1 MIISIIGPSGCGK
14 GTQAK
19 LLSEKLNIPAIST
32 GQVLR
37 DLFEAGTLEGIA
49 AEKYWGHGEWVPA
62 DLMFKI
68 LVPRLDEEDCRD
80 GFILDGTPRKM
91 SDIPLFESYLEKR
104 GDKLD
109 KIFHL
114 DTSEVTSLAR
124 IQKRIELTKRRGG
137 EVREDETPAAIK
149 ERLEEYRETI
159 EPVLNYFEK
168 QGTLERINNERS
180 IEEVFEDIADIVSHL

>member
-14 GTQAK
+14 GTQAG
-19 LLSEKLNIPAIST
+19 LLAKKFGIPAIST
-32 GQVLR
+32 GQLLR
-37 DLFEAGTLEGIA
+37 DVYEAGTPEGIA

-68 LVPRLDEEDCRD
+68 LIPRLEKEDCQE

-91 SDIPLFESYLEKR
+91 TDIPLFETYLKKR

-114 DTSEVTSLAR
+114 DTSEATCLAR
-124 IQKRIELTKRRGG
+124 IHRRILSTESRGE
-137 EVREDETPAAIK
+137 EVRKDETLEAVK
-149 ERLEEYRETI
+149 ERLEEYRQTI
-159 EPVLNYFEK
+159 QPVLEYFEK
-168 QGTLERINNERS
+168 RGTLERIDNERS
-180 IEEVFEDIADIVSHL
+180 IEEVFEDLVSRL